1 MPCRAIVVRRCG
13 NVAGFNH
20 GATPHVA
27 SFPATGCGT
36 HHHKSRTSNTSR
48 NTRSPLRV
56 ISSARVPSHWRTRAA
71 LARLNDRLLRDIGL
85 SVLDA
90 DREIRKWFWQP

>member
-1 MPCRAIVVRRCG
+1 M
-13 NVAGFNH
+13 
-20 GATPHVA
+20 
-27 SFPATGCGT
+27 
-36 HHHKSRTSNTSR
+36 
-48 NTRSPLRV
+48 